1 MSMTKQDIQM
11 IAKVVQKI
19 VQIEVAKSNKKLL
32 SEIASVRNAATPLYE
47 KTQPRVN
54 KPIVS
59 NSNTPT
65 LDMIREMVGSAVL
78 ENDYDDDGF
87 MPPTVHANDPTNVF
101 MKDYSTT
108 LKRMEEAVLPF
119 RETI

>member
-1 MSMTKQDIQM
+1 MTKQDIQM

-32 SEIASVRNAATPLYE
+32 SEIASTKNVSTPLYE
-47 KTQPRVN
+47 RKQAV
-54 KPIVS
+54 KPVTE
-59 NSNTPT
+59 NFTRPN
-65 LDMIREMVGSAVL
+65 LDMIREMVGGAVL

-87 MPPTVHANDPTNVF
+87 MPPTVQANDPTNIF

-119 RETI
+119 RDTI